1 MKTDE
6 KFIEDM
12 RRALDPNLSDIER
25 LLRLVRAGD
34 VVHVN
39 AQPDLDE
46 PDEPDPPDAE
56 TFAAR
61 KAQAMGKIIAAGRG
75 HLIK

>member
-46 PDEPDPPDAE
+46 PDPPDAE
-56 TFAAR
+56 TVASR
-61 KAQAMGKIIAAGRG
+61 RAQTEGNIIAAGRG

>member
-46 PDEPDPPDAE
+46 PEWPDAE
-56 TFAAR
+56 TVASR
-61 KAQAMGKIIAAGRG
+61 RAQTESQIIAAGRG